1 MSIPSDIRPLVD
13 ELYQVLDDT
22 DRQATEGLFELR
34 RAMSLFPQ
42 NEILMQYFSSL
53 SNFQFSV
60 AGTRLQAEHIVSNVL
75 MAGVPD
81 EDVQKAGDYLAAL
94 LHIAPESKLMI
105 EKVVER
111 LEVLQSGT
119 QV

>member
-22 DRQATEGLFELR
+22 ERQATLGLFALR
-34 RAMSLFPQ
+34 RAMSLFPE
-42 NEILMQYFSSL
+42 NEILMQYFSSIT
-53 SNFQFSV
+53 NFQFTV

-81 EDVQKAGDYLAAL
+81 EDVQKAADYLAAL
-94 LHIAPESKLMI
+94 LHMAPESKVMI
-105 EKVVER
+105 DKIVER
-111 LEVLQSGT
+111 LEVLQ
-119 QV
+119 

>member
-22 DRQATEGLFELR
+22 DRQATQGLFALR
-34 RAMSLFPQ
+34 RAMSLFPE

-53 SNFQFSV
+53 SNFQFCI
-60 AGTRLQAEHIVSNVL
+60 AGVRVQAEHIVGNIL
-75 MAGVPD
+75 LDGVPD
-81 EDVQKAGDYLAAL
+81 EDVQKAEDYLAAL

-111 LEVLQSGT
+111 LEVLQ
-119 QV
+119 

>member
-1 MSIPSDIRPLVD
+1 MSIPPDIRSLVS

-22 DRQATEGLFELR
+22 ERQATLGLFALR

-42 NEILMQYFSSL
+42 NEILMQYFSSI
-53 SNFQFSV
+53 SNFQFNV
-60 AGTRLQAEHIVSNVL
+60 AGVRLQAEHMVGNVL

-94 LHIAPESKLMI
+94 LHMAPESKMMI
-105 EKVVER
+105 EKVIER
-111 LEVLQSGT
+111 LEVLP
-119 QV
+119 

>member
-1 MSIPSDIRPLVD
+1 MAIPSDIRSLVT

-22 DRQATEGLFELR
+22 ERQATQGLFALR

-42 NEILMQYFSSL
+42 NEILMQYFSSIT
-53 SNFQFSV
+53 NFQFNV
-60 AGTRLQAEHIVSNVL
+60 AGTRLQAEHIVGNVL

-94 LHIAPESKLMI
+94 LHLAPESKIMI
-105 EKVVER
+105 DKVVER
-111 LEVLQSGT
+111 LEALP
-119 QV
+119 

>member
-22 DRQATEGLFELR
+22 DRQAMQGLFALR
-34 RAMSLFPQ
+34 RAMSLFPE

-53 SNFQFSV
+53 SNFQFCI
-60 AGTRLQAEHIVSNVL
+60 AGVRVQAEHIVGNIL
-75 MAGVPD
+75 LDGVPD

-111 LEVLQSGT
+111 LEVLQ
-119 QV
+119 